1 MTDHVAAA
9 NDTRLAEHGAVEV
22 VGSEPPLPCVAE
34 RLEQAKRGM
43 VELRRMCAE
52 LDEMF
57 ERWNQEEPC
66 SKKP

>member
-22 VGSEPPLPCVAE
+22 AGAKPPLPCVAE

-43 VELRRMCAE
+43 VEVRRLCDE
-52 LDEMF
+52 LDEIF
-57 ERWNQEEPC
+57 EKWNGQEDDDGTQ
-66 SKKP
+66 